1 VAELVVDD
9 VAVEVELAGIF
20 RSEASCFQVDYNEC
34 SKFQM
39 VEEKINVK
47 ISVVDLDPILPAD
60 EGEPVAKLK
69 QESLQVTD

>member
-1 VAELVVDD
+1 
-9 VAVEVELAGIF
+9 
-20 RSEASCFQVDYNEC
+20 
-34 SKFQM
+34 M